1 MKPDTSSAGRV
12 VRTNARL
19 VREPARYEMI
29 SPQGK
34 PYAGLVSPMI
44 AVIRIAMIDRLRI
57 G

>member
-1 MKPDTSSAGRV
+1 MKNDTSSAGRV
-12 VRTNARL
+12 VRTNAQL